1 MKIVFG
7 DVKAEGMRRG
17 DGACCSYTTDGVAMV
32 ISREY
37 IIAYATTAYNLSGL
51 FKGSLTHLRMYV
63 VLF

>member
-51 FKGSLTHLRMYV
+51 FKGSL
-63 VLF
+63 